1 MVYSSPLVKSESE
14 SKIWMP
20 LHKRKKKGCE
30 KFYYAYN
37 LIVIDSHLYFL
48 YFFPL
53 YPVFFFSLLNY
64 IEKFENKTSQ
74 LYKHMAVIPI
84 CTIFNFFLSNEK
96 TIGIDH
102 TETIY
107 TLHWRHWDIDIY
119 MNTSF
124 HLINQHTE
132 KKITWWKKSSQKMA
146 EVSHMTL
153 TTCTNHK
160 SR

>member
-1 MVYSSPLVKSESE
+1 MHITLLWLTPTSTFFIFSPCTL
-14 SKIWMP
+14 
-20 LHKRKKKGCE
+20 
-30 KFYYAYN
+30 F
-37 LIVIDSHLYFL
+37 
-48 YFFPL
+48 
-53 YPVFFFSLLNY
+53 FFFSLLNY

-132 KKITWWKKSSQKMA
+132 KKSHDEKKVLKKW
-146 EVSHMTL
+146 L
-153 TTCTNHK
+153 K
-160 SR
+160 